1 MQFQTLYYFFT
12 KRFHTHK
19 KAPKSTKSI
28 RSTKKSQKYNQAKTQ
43 NANKRISDIFSL
55 RYFLHRFFLFLFAV
69 NGFVLFCTS
78 KIFFLKKKKKFETDL
93 MTWFMLLLISYSQQ
107 KVVIN
112 PYCMSYS
119 SLYQLF
125 LLTSLFSY

>member
-19 KAPKSTKSI
+19 KAPKSTNSI

-69 NGFVLFCTS
+69 SGFVLFCTS
-78 KIFFLKKKKKFETDL
+78 KIFLKKKKKKLETDL
-93 MTWFMLLLISYSQQ
+93 MT
-107 KVVIN
+107 
-112 PYCMSYS
+112 
-119 SLYQLF
+119 
-125 LLTSLFSY
+125 